1 MQDHG
6 MGGGQVVKEG
16 EETYL
21 VLLLD
26 MHPTALLGKEMDRDG
41 KGVGCWHGYRD
52 NTRPLQKL

>member
-1 MQDHG
+1 